1 MARDQG
7 TEPGQSGS
15 DPPPDD
21 VTHRAEANMRRLV
34 LALRLLGWLWM
45 LLLVIATLAIDE
57 DANRTITIATM
68 VFATV
73 WAGVTVWAAQR
84 RSRLGTAAFVIADG
98 VACLL
103 IASASYAAGAE
114 DLFHGGYPISWMG
127 VAAYGGG
134 LRWAV
139 PASLV
144 LMVQQAL
151 LLLQNGR
158 TAVAAVGSI
167 VFLVYALIIGWL
179 FTMIRASDRQRRI
192 TAAELTAEREENA
205 RRLERLTLANKLHD
219 SALQTLQVI
228 DTDAE
233 DADRVRTLARRQS
246 RELRDLVEG
255 YADGDS
261 ATLRSELMSAVSDV
275 EQLFGV
281 EVSAVIRTEVEVD
294 DTVRTLVDASR
305 EAMTNAAKYSGVPR
319 IDVYAAMY
327 DGMLT
332 IYVRDEGSGF
342 DPDSVVYGH
351 GVRHS
356 IIERVEDAG
365 GTAELSSAPGQGTEV
380 ALSVLV
386 GVARV

>member
-1 MARDQG
+1 
-7 TEPGQSGS
+7 
-15 DPPPDD
+15 
-21 VTHRAEANMRRLV
+21 
-34 LALRLLGWLWM
+34 
-45 LLLVIATLAIDE
+45 
-57 DANRTITIATM
+57 
-68 VFATV
+68 
-73 WAGVTVWAAQR
+73 
-84 RSRLGTAAFVIADG
+84 
-98 VACLL
+98 
-103 IASASYAAGAE
+103 
-114 DLFHGGYPISWMG
+114 
-127 VAAYGGG
+127 
-134 LRWAV
+134 
-139 PASLV
+139 
-144 LMVQQAL
+144 MVQQAV

-158 TAVAAVGSI
+158 SAVAAVGSI

-219 SALQTLQVI
+219 SALQTLHVI

-261 ATLRSELMSAVSDV
+261 VTLRSELMSAISDV

-305 EAMTNAAKYSGVPR
+305 EAMTNAAKYSGVSR
-319 IDVYAAMY
+319 IDVYAAMD

-380 ALSVLV
+380 ALSVVV